1 MRVRFW
7 GTRGSI
13 PSPGAATVRYGGNT
27 SCVEIETDAGT
38 HIILDCG
45 SGARELGQR
54 LLSDASGSG
63 LRLHL
68 FIGHTHWDHIQGFP
82 FFVPAFL
89 PSTELNIYAAGS
101 FQKSLEESLAGQ
113 MQYSYFPVR
122 LRELRSHL
130 HFTDLEEGFF
140 RVGDVLVETQHLN
153 HTAPTIAYRITGD
166 GATIAYTTDHEP
178 FWKPGSPLQH
188 PGDHRHIEFLRGA
201 DLVIHDAQ
209 YTDEEYPQRVG
220 WGHSTVE
227 YATDVC
233 IAAEAGRL
241 ALTHH
246 DPAREDSAIDRLQV
260 LARARVERQ
269 KSPLEVFA
277 AAEGMVL
284 EVRGQK
290 TTQPTPGVSA
300 IRTHSISG
308 KRVLLVGLDGAQAEA
323 IGGELREENV
333 NVLTVADGATAL
345 ERIASMSPD
354 LVVLAGHSQGASE
367 GLVRAFREHAQNDD
381 LPVLLLTG
389 APDAEGNLLDVVSE
403 ATDYIAEPLS
413 PPMVQARI
421 RAWLARSSPSP
432 TAGGRPGQA
441 AQSTSRTQSVEPA
454 IAPLVTALESGGAHG
469 PQALAEALS
478 HVSLLSTLTGD
489 QIALLAQH
497 GTEYTFEPGYTI
509 LRQNES
515 GNQVYVLLSGRV
527 RVLEDSDEP
536 PRGETVIAEL
546 GAGEIFGEMA
556 GLLERPR
563 SATVVAIEQT
573 RCLSLPAADFIG
585 VLKASPD
592 FAVSL
597 LRVLAARIYETD
609 RRLARYA
616 PDPLTGLL
624 SRRAFY
630 DQYSR
635 ISAYARRVGRGA
647 TLIMIDI
654 VNLRSMNDQFGYEA
668 GDDALRTVAD
678 ALSETGRK
686 ADLLAR
692 YGGDEFGVLLLDADP
707 AVADLIIDRVQR
719 RLDELVERRGLPG
732 PIVCAVGVAH
742 AELLPDAPD
751 ELLLRADEDMQ
762 RRKAA
767 DSN

>member
-1 MRVRFW
+1 
-7 GTRGSI
+7 
-13 PSPGAATVRYGGNT
+13 
-27 SCVEIETDAGT
+27 VEIETDAGT

-45 SGARELGQR
+45 SGARELGQH
-54 LLSDASGSG
+54 LLSQAQGSGNG

-89 PSTELNIYAAGS
+89 PNTDLNIYAAGS

-178 FWKPGSPLQH
+178 FWKPGRSHLQH
-188 PGDHRHIEFLRGA
+188 PGDQRHIEFLRGA

-209 YTDEEYPQRVG
+209 YTDEEYPNRVG

-233 IAAEAGRL
+233 MAAEAHRL
-241 ALTHH
+241 ALFHH
-246 DPAREDSAIDRLQV
+246 DPSRDDAAVDRLE
-260 LARARVERQ
+260 LASQSRVKAEG
-269 KSPLEVFA
+269 SPLEVFA
-277 AAEGMVL
+277 AAEGMVI
-284 EVRGQK
+284 EIRGDK
-290 TTQPTPGVSA
+290 TAQPTPGVSA
-300 IRTHSISG
+300 IRRHSISG
-308 KRVLLVGLDGAQAEA
+308 KRVLLVGLDGAKAEE

-333 NVLTVADGATAL
+333 NVLTAPDAGTAID
-345 ERIASMSPD
+345 RIELMAPD
-354 LVVLAGHSQGASE
+354 LAVIAALSQSASDELIRDLRNRAHNGA
-367 GLVRAFREHAQNDD
+367 
-381 LPVLLLTG
+381 LPVLMLTG
-389 APDAEGNLLDVVSE
+389 DPDAEANLLDVVSE

-413 PPMVQARI
+413 PPMVHARI
-421 RAWLARSSPSP
+421 RAWLARSSP
-432 TAGGRPGQA
+432 
-441 AQSTSRTQSVEPA
+441 EP
-454 IAPLVTALESGGAHG
+454 VGLERIE
-469 PQALAEALS
+469 PQAPPPVSEPERVAPAAPEGTRTLAEALAKVPLLS
-478 HVSLLSTLTGD
+478 SLTAEQISLL
-489 QIALLAQH
+489 AEH
-497 GTEYTFEPGYTI
+497 GTEHVFESGYTI
-509 LRQNES
+509 IRQHET
-515 GNQVYVLLSGRV
+515 GNQVYVVLSGRV
-527 RVLEDSDEP
+527 RVLEDSDEL

-546 GAGEIFGEMA
+546 GTGEIFGEMA
-556 GLLERPR
+556 GLLDRPR

-573 RCLSLPAADFIG
+573 RCLSLPAVDFIG
-585 VLKASPD
+585 VLRASPD

-597 LRVLAARIYETD
+597 LRVLAARIHETD

-616 PDPLTGLL
+616 PDALTGLL

-635 ISAYARRVGRGA
+635 IAAHARRVGRGA
-647 TLIMIDI
+647 TLIMLDI
-654 VNLRSMNDQFGYEA
+654 VSLRSTNDQFGYEA

-692 YGGDEFGVLLLDADP
+692 YGGDEFAVLLLDADP
-707 AVADLIIDRVQR
+707 RSVDMILERVHR
-719 RLDELVERRGLPG
+719 RLDDLVERRELPCA
-732 PIVCAVGVAH
+732 IQCAVGVAH
-742 AELLPDAPD
+742 AELLPDTPD
-751 ELLLRADEDMQ
+751 ELLLQADEDMQ
-762 RRKAA
+762 RRKRGAPKA
-767 DSN
+767 